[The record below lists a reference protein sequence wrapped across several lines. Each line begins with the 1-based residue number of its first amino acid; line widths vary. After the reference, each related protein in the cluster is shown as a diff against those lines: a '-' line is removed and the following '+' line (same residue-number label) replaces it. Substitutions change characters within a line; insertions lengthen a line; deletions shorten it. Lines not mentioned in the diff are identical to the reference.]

1 MRYGV
6 TYYKLEA
13 RYLDHE
19 RICISTNVAVDIHF
33 YGLTIL
39 HGRRTSITPLAPGCA
54 YRPGFGICDW
64 FQLVLVKLIMA
75 GVAAKHLIGLNPR
88 NFKIPKTILN
98 STNFQ
103 HSCSRQ
109 IDLKPDRASIIDIES
124 LIDANRMRDMD
135 KLRANSKELYQ
146 SSEDGL
152 SIYSL
157 TVRGFNFQETFF
169 ESSDT

>member
-1 MRYGV
+1 
-6 TYYKLEA
+6 
-13 RYLDHE
+13 
-19 RICISTNVAVDIHF
+19 
-33 YGLTIL
+33 
-39 HGRRTSITPLAPGCA
+39 
-54 YRPGFGICDW
+54 
-64 FQLVLVKLIMA
+64 MA
-75 GVAAKHLIGLNPR
+75 GVAAKHLIGLKPR
-88 NFKIPKTILN
+88 NFKVPKTILN

-109 IDLKPDRASIIDIES
+109 IDLKPDGASIIDIES
-124 LIDANRMRDMD
+124 LIDANRTRDMD
-135 KLRANSKELYQ
+135 KLRANSTELYQ